1 VHLVHAQLRIAQAAD
16 RVVLVQA
23 LVGLG
28 GGLDVPGDQLG
39 AEGFGQLLGKHG
51 LAGAG
56 FALDQQR
63 TLQGDGGID
72 CQLQVIGGDICAGAF
87 ELHLQFLER

>member
-1 VHLVHAQLRIAQAAD
+1 MDLFRAELRIAQAAD

-28 GGLDVPGDQLG
+28 GGFDVPGDQLG
-39 AEGFGQLLGKHG
+39 AKGFGQLLGEHG
-51 LAGAG
+51 LAGAR

-63 TLQGDGGID
+63 PLQGDGGVD
-72 CQLQVIGGDICAGAF
+72 RQLQVIGGDVGLGAF
-87 ELHLQFLER
+87 ELHLLILER